1 MKCLIVLIAYLL
13 SYPSFAATIAQTYQ
27 CSGVVHDAT
36 GGVIPGVAV
45 AMRQSGMYGP
55 QPFCKRKVRMTELVC
70 ANVFGLYWSSE
81 LLA

>member
-36 GGVIPGVAV
+36 GGGD
-45 AMRQSGMYGP
+45 SGR
-55 QPFCKRKVRMTELVC
+55 CCRDASIRK
-70 ANVFGLYWSSE
+70 
-81 LLA
+81 